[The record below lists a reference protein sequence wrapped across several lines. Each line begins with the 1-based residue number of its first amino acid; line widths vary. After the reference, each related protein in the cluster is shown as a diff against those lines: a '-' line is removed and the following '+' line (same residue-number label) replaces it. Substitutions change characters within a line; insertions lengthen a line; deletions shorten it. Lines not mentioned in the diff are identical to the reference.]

1 MNSSRLPFE
10 LTPAQVRLRT
20 DLDEFEFSDT
30 SQLPPLEEI
39 VGQPR
44 ALEAIG
50 LGVGIRHQ
58 DYHVFAAGLTGT
70 DKLGLVR
77 KAVQERSIETRV
89 PDDWVYVNNFDE
101 PDRPL
106 AINLPAGQGQQ
117 LRQALERL
125 IETIVESLPKAFR
138 EEDFS
143 QEKDRLR
150 QQYQKRGDEV
160 MEELDSIARSYGVTA
175 RQLPDGQI
183 LFIPLVDGRPMT
195 PEEVDQLPPERL
207 QEMHSHQDELFKAA
221 AKVLERQHEIEM
233 QLTSDVRE
241 VAQSFARRLIGPLVS
256 AIDERFAAPRLH
268 EWLEKL
274 QCHMV
279 RHLDRFR
286 LQDRL
291 PQERLE
297 ELIEGHDVAQQ
308 KPFLD
313 YQVNVLVDNGDL
325 SRPPI
330 IIETAPNY
338 KNLFGTIE
346 RLVDRYGRVITNFT
360 RIKAGSL
367 LRANGGFLVVD
378 LLDALS
384 EPFVWKELKR
394 TLKAGVIEIEVYDPF
409 SMFTISALK
418 PEPIPLNVRLV
429 ATGPPLVYYLLCLYD
444 DDFSRLFRVKAEFDI
459 EMLHGPDAGR
469 IYGQLVRKLS
479 DTEGVLPF
487 DAEGVA
493 ALVRTGSRLTG
504 NREKISTEFTIIS
517 DVVREAD
524 YWARLAGAE
533 QVTGEHVGRA
543 LDRRVYR
550 SNLIAEKIR
559 ELIAEGT
566 LLIQLEGTAQG
577 QVNGLSVANLGDYA
591 FGRPSRVSASVG
603 VGVAGIVNI
612 ERESRLSGQTFD
624 KGLLILEGF
633 LRNQYAQTEPLA
645 LSASIAM
652 EQSYGGID
660 GDSASVAELLCLLG
674 ALARIPLRQNVAITG
689 SINQWGQVQ
698 AIGGINEKV
707 EGFFDVCQAAGLTGS
722 QGVCLPLANVR
733 NLVLRPDVVEAIE
746 QETFH
751 LWAIEHVDQ
760 AIELVAGTTAGSVDQ
775 PETFHGRVRRRLTE
789 MLDSLRRQPVVAP
802 PHVSA
807 NPPFSPD
814 PQPDPRPPLPGRE

>member
-1 MNSSRLPFE
+1 MNESRLPFE
-10 LTPAQVRLRT
+10 LPPEQVRLLA
-20 DLDEFEFSDT
+20 DAEQFGFSDT
-30 SQLPPLEEI
+30 SELPPLEEI

-50 LGVGIRHQ
+50 LGIGIRHQ
-58 DYHVFAAGLTGT
+58 DYHIYAAGLSGTG
-70 DKLGLVR
+70 KLGLVK
-77 KAVQERSIETRV
+77 KAVQERIDAARV

-117 LRQALERL
+117 LRQAVERL

-150 QQYQKRGDEV
+150 KQYQKRGEEV
-160 MEELDSIARSYGVTA
+160 MEELDSVARGYGMIA

-183 LFIPLVDGRPMT
+183 LFIPLADGRPMT

-207 QEMHSHQDELFKAA
+207 DEMHSHQDELFKAA
-221 AKVLERQHEIEM
+221 AKVLESQQEIET

-241 VAQSFARRLIGPLVS
+241 VAQSFARRLIEPLVN
-256 AIDERFAAPRLH
+256 AIAAKFESPRLH

-274 QCHMV
+274 KQHMV
-279 RHLDRFR
+279 RHMDRFR

-297 ELIEGHDVAQQ
+297 ELLEGHDVAQQ

-313 YQVNVLVDNGDL
+313 YQVNVLVDNAEL
-325 SRPPI
+325 TRPPI
-330 IIETAPNY
+330 IVETAPNY

-346 RLVDRYGRVITNFT
+346 RLVDRFGRVTTNFS

-367 LRANGGFLVVD
+367 LRANGGYLVFD
-378 LLDALS
+378 MLDALT
-384 EPFVWKELKR
+384 EPFIWKELKR

-409 SMFTISALK
+409 SMFTVSALK

-429 ATGPPLVYYLLCLYD
+429 AAGPPLVYYLLCLYD
-444 DDFSRLFRVKAEFDI
+444 EDFSRLFRVKAEFDV
-459 EMLHGPDAGR
+459 EMRPGPDAGR

-487 DAEGVA
+487 DAQGVA
-493 ALVRTGSRLTG
+493 ALVQTGSRLTG
-504 NREKISTEFTIIS
+504 NREKLSTEFTLVADIA
-517 DVVREAD
+517 READ
-524 YWARLAGAE
+524 YWARQAGVE
-533 QVTGEHVGRA
+533 RVTTEHVRRA
-543 LDRRVYR
+543 VDRRVYR
-550 SNLIAEKIR
+550 SDLIAEKIR

-566 LLIQLEGTAQG
+566 LLIQLDGAAQG

-603 VGVAGIVNI
+603 IGAAGIVNI

-624 KGLLILEGF
+624 KGLLILEGY
-633 LRNQYAQTEPLA
+633 LRNQYAQTEPMA

-674 ALARIPLRQNVAITG
+674 ALARIPLRQDVAVTG

-698 AIGGINEKV
+698 AIGGVNEKV
-707 EGFFDVCQAAGLTGS
+707 EGFFDVCHAAGLTGS

-746 QETFH
+746 QGQFH
-751 LWAIEHVDQ
+751 LWAIERVDQ
-760 AIELVAGTTAGSVDQ
+760 AIELVAGTPAGGVDE
-775 PETFHGRVRRRLTE
+775 PETFHGRVRGRLTE
-789 MLDSLRRQPVVAP
+789 MLETLRRQPVGAP
-802 PHVSA
+802 PHVLP
-807 NPPFSPD
+807 NLPLSPT